1 VTATNQPLSAL
12 GKIENSSTAHKDG
25 VRTLYKF
32 MSYPRDGTAPIEN
45 AERRKRVEALLCD
58 GELYFATAR
67 ELNDPF
73 EAAPH
78 FRIPEISPNE
88 TLEAFMRPLR
98 NVYAREWGWNE
109 KQILAYEKN
118 LSEEIQSGAFQVRI
132 TSLMHKL
139 RESLKSEYPMCCL
152 ASTQDSTLMWSY
164 YSGGHT
170 GICIHFEATSNSPF
184 SGAKRVIYSQQFPEV
199 PLPFAELDPN
209 ELINLA
215 LFTKS
220 DVWDHEREYRL
231 INMLITF
238 PPAKPTRLLDG
249 LFSWKTDQ
257 IAVVPPQLIIGVTIG
272 ASMQETEIDNVLR
285 ICHDRSIKIPV
296 FQAKCRQDRF
306 DLDFSQIA

>member
-1 VTATNQPLSAL
+1 MTNQPLSAL

-25 VRTLYKF
+25 VHTLYKF
-32 MSYPRDGTAPIEN
+32 MSYPKDGTAPFDN
-45 AERRKRVEALLCD
+45 TERRRRVEALLRN

-78 FRIPEISPNE
+78 LRIPSQDSMF
-88 TLEAFMRPLR
+88 EAFTGPLR
-98 NVYAREWGWNE
+98 SVGAQEQGWSAE
-109 KQILAYEKN
+109 EILNYEKT
-118 LSEEIQSGAFQVRI
+118 LSEDIQSGAHQAHLASV
-132 TSLMHKL
+132 SQKL
-139 RESLKSEYPMCCL
+139 HESLKSEYPMCCL
-152 ASTQDSTLMWSY
+152 ADRRDSTLMWSY
-164 YSGGHT
+164 YSDGHT
-170 GICIHFEATSNSPF
+170 GICIHFEATNSPF

-220 DVWDHEREYRL
+220 DVWDHEHEYRL
-231 INMLITF
+231 INMLITS

-272 ASMQETEIDNVLR
+272 ASMQETEIDNILR

-306 DLDFSQIA
+306 DLEFSQIA